1 MQLVIAFRQRDTD
14 GTRLRQGPPEIAT
27 ILGVDLPRADRLLR
41 SAMRA
46 VPLAADQDPIDVLY
60 EDDDLL
66 AVNKPPGVISAPKHR
81 YTGGSMVNRVIG
93 ARGVEPHVIHRL
105 DMNTSGV
112 LLFAKSKEVVRVLH
126 AQFRA
131 RKVKKRYL
139 ALVAGVPGWTTREV
153 DGAIGLSDV
162 EK

>member
-1 MQLVIAFRQRDTD
+1 
-14 GTRLRQGPPEIAT
+14 
-27 ILGVDLPRADRLLR
+27 
-41 SAMRA
+41 MRA

-112 LLFAKSKEVVRVLH
+112 LLFAKSKEAVRVLH